1 MKQTNALLMVLALIF
16 GSAAAQLNAQE
27 AEDDLAAD
35 TADLSREVCEPRGEG
50 VIDAEDG
57 EDLTDGDPLS
67 DECEQ
72 AGEEAGD
79 DLAEIELPTGMG
91 DIVEEDP
98 AVRASADDVFEPGEE
113 ISEDFPVPL
122 PSDI

>member
-1 MKQTNALLMVLALIF
+1 MRTQLIVLALIISGF
-16 GSAAAQLNAQE
+16 AAPLPAQE
-27 AEDDLAAD
+27 TGDEPVTEAAELAKDA
-35 TADLSREVCEPRGEG
+35 CEPVGEG
-50 VIDAEDG
+50 AVEAEVG
-57 EDLTDGDPLS
+57 EDEADGAS
-67 DECEQ
+67 TEDECEQ
-72 AGEEAGD
+72 AGEDLAD
-79 DLAEIELPTGMG
+79 DLTEIELPTGMG